1 MRVAIFSDIHGNAVA
16 LEAVLADV
24 RSLAPQA
31 IVCGGDLAF
40 GGPEPE
46 ACVDRIK
53 EVGIPC
59 VRGNTD
65 QWLGGSGREP
75 GNAVGEWSRAKLPP
89 TARQWLAALPF
100 DHRLED
106 LLIVHATPWS
116 ITEPIPKGADVSTL
130 RRMLVEGRAAAVV
143 YGHIHEGWI
152 GEVAGG
158 GLVVNAGSVG
168 APYDGDPR
176 ASYAVLERGASTWS
190 ADLRRVPYDID
201 RAVRTFPAEH
211 PARAQWADAIRSAR
225 RPF

>member
-24 RSLAPQA
+24 RALAPQV

-75 GNAVGEWSRAKLPP
+75 GNAVGEWSR
-89 TARQWLAALPF
+89 
-100 DHRLED
+100 
-106 LLIVHATPWS
+106 
-116 ITEPIPKGADVSTL
+116 
-130 RRMLVEGRAAAVV
+130 
-143 YGHIHEGWI
+143 
-152 GEVAGG
+152 

-201 RAVRTFPAEH
+201 RAVRTFPADH